1 MKISAKAPCRVDI
14 AGGTMDIWPLY
25 LFHSHPVTVN
35 FAVDRYTSCTIETR
49 TDSRISLHSRDLD
62 KHEEFASLADLRAA
76 RRYTLPL
83 AAYVIRYFAPSSG
96 VDVVTN
102 SEAPAGA
109 GISGSSA
116 LIIALAAAFN
126 K

>member
-49 TDSRISLHSRDLD
+49 ADSRISLHSRDLD

-76 RRYTLPL
+76 RRPPESTSSRIPRLP
-83 AAYVIRYFAPSSG
+83 P
-96 VDVVTN
+96 
-102 SEAPAGA
+102 APA
-109 GISGSSA
+109 SPVRRR
-116 LIIALAAAFN
+116 
-126 K
+126 